1 MLNQIAVATAAIG
14 AGVFAVIAIGILPPP
29 PPPLKLPV

>member
-1 MLNQIAVATAAIG
+1 MLNKIAAAAAIG

-29 PPPLKLPV
+29 PLKPTV

>member
-1 MLNQIAVATAAIG
+1 MLNKIAAAAAAIG

-29 PPPLKLPV
+29 PR